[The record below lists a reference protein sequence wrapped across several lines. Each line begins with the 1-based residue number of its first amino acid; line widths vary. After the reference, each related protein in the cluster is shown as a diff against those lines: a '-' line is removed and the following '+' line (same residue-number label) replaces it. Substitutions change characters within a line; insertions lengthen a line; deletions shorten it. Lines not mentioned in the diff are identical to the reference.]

1 VIRAFIGVRI
11 NPDIARRITEVIS
24 QLKPRVRGV
33 RWVPEE
39 NFHFTLKFLG
49 RVDDE
54 KILPIHRALV
64 QQLKLFSRFTIN
76 AKGLG
81 VFPGLKR
88 PRVLWVG
95 LEGSQLALLAAAVE
109 EALEPIGF
117 LPEARSFKPHL
128 TIARWRQPERLSKAV
143 SEEIE
148 RWKGHEFGE
157 SQVEEVIVFQSVLR
171 PDGAIYRPLQV
182 LTLANEASLD
192 R

>member
-1 VIRAFIGVRI
+1 MIRAFIAIRI
-11 NPDIARRITEVIS
+11 NPDTARRITDVIS
-24 QLKPRVRGV
+24 RLRPRVAGV

-54 KILPIHRALV
+54 QVVPIHMALV
-64 QQLKLFSRFTIN
+64 QQLKPFSRFTIN

-95 LEGSQLALLAAAVE
+95 LEGSQLALLASTVE
-109 EALEPIGF
+109 EALAPMGF
-117 LPEARSFKPHL
+117 LRESRSFKPHL
-128 TIARWRQPERLSKAV
+128 TIGRWRQPDRLSKSA

-148 RWKGHEFGE
+148 RWEAHDFGE
-157 SQVEEVIVFQSVLR
+157 SRVEEVIVFQSVLR

-182 LTLANEASLD
+182 LTLADEASLN